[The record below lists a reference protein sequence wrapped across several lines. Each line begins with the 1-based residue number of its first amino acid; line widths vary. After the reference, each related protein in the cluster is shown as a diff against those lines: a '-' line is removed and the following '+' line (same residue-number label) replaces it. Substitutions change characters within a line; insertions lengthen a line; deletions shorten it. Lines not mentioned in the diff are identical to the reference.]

1 MITVAGI
8 GPGNPKYLTVEV
20 REEIEKAKCV
30 IAFGR
35 VGETLR
41 DIRNDFIIVKRV
53 EEVYK
58 HSLKNSNL
66 LILASG
72 DPCFYGILEYLKV
85 KGINVDEVLPGISS
99 FQYMMGKL
107 KKSWHSGKFMSFHG
121 RMGRLEEVLESK
133 LIIMLTDSLN
143 TPNVLSKKLYEVG
156 ARGNMYIG
164 YNLSYEDEKIIKI
177 KIGEEVEDY
186 SSLAVVVVENEMG

>member
-8 GPGNPKYLTVEV
+8 GPGDPKYLTVEV
-20 REEIEKAKCV
+20 REAIEKAKCV
-30 IAFGR
+30 LAFGR
-35 VGETLR
+35 VGETLKN
-41 DIRNDFIIVKRV
+41 IRNDFIIVKRV

-58 HSLKNSNL
+58 HSLENSEL

-72 DPCFYGILEYLKV
+72 DPCFYGILEYLKA

-107 KKSWHSGKFMSFHG
+107 KKSWHNGKLMSFHG
-121 RMGRLEEVLESK
+121 RTGNLEEVLESK
-133 LIIMLTDSLN
+133 LTIILTDSEN
-143 TPNVLSKKLYEVG
+143 TPSILSKKLHEIG

-164 YNLSYEDEKIIKI
+164 YNLSYEDEKIVKI
-177 KIGEEVEDY
+177 SIGEEVEDY

>member
-30 IAFGR
+30 LAFGR
-35 VGETLR
+35 VGETLK

-58 HSLKNSNL
+58 YSLKNSDL

-72 DPCFYGILEYLKV
+72 DPCFYGIVEYLKV
-85 KGINVDEVLPGISS
+85 KNINVDEVLPGISS

-107 KKSWHSGKFMSFHG
+107 KKSWHGGKFMSFHG
-121 RMGRLEEVLESK
+121 RTGNLEEVLESK
-133 LIIMLTDSLN
+133 LTIMLTDSEN
-143 TPNVLSKKLYEVG
+143 TPSVLSKGLHEVG
-156 ARGNMYIG
+156 VRGNMYIG

-177 KIGEEVEDY
+177 SVGEEVEDY
-186 SSLAVVVVENEMG
+186 SSLAVVVVENEVG